1 VNVICQCCDLPS
13 LINSYRVS
21 NRVTPVSLF
30 HWQAGA
36 RGAAAADNALISEMS
51 SLRFDGVVKSARRQR
66 CLDQRVAANAASAGA
81 IECRLQE
88 LAATAGDAKD
98 LPADE
103 ELQDFYQCSLTFADM
118 PEIMADSVDDVIGF
132 ALCVQRPEEVVDAP
146 SLIRVHGVST
156 TLLTRSA
163 LLDAI
168 KFKLDATDQVRTQ
181 SSHFEG
187 ASMTC
192 GTRHH

>member
-1 VNVICQCCDLPS
+1 
-13 LINSYRVS
+13 
-21 NRVTPVSLF
+21 
-30 HWQAGA
+30 
-36 RGAAAADNALISEMS
+36 MS